1 MNEKNTAAVYRVLD
15 SGNGRNLEQAGPWRI
30 IRPALCAWWA
40 PTLPEN
46 EWRKADAEYIRDAS
60 GSGRWTGKRLP
71 EKWIVEYSGFKLE
84 LRPTGFGHLGFFGE
98 QYSNWK
104 RFVDLGRKMT
114 VSGETVNSLNLFAYS
129 GVGSLAMAKG
139 GFKVCHV
146 DAAKGMIDWG
156 RGNLEYNRDVPD
168 AIRWIVDDVNKFCKR
183 EIRRERR
190 YRLIALDPPSFGRGA
205 KGEVWKIGE
214 DLPPLL
220 DMCREL
226 LEPDGEAYVFLSCHS
241 PGFSPHALSRLLL
254 DRMGNG
260 EIEDF
265 EMSIPETGS
274 GRNLPAGFCAVWKRD
289 K

>member
-1 MNEKNTAAVYRVLD
+1 MSNNNTYRLLD
-15 SGNGRNLEQAGPWRI
+15 SGCGRKLEQAGPWRI
-30 IRPALCAWWA
+30 IRPALCAWWSPA
-40 PTLPEN
+40 LPDT
-46 EWRKADAEYIRDAS
+46 EWKKAHAEYVRDAS
-60 GSGRWTGKRLP
+60 GSGRWTGKKLP
-71 EKWIVEYSGFKLE
+71 EKWIVEYAGFNLE

-98 QYSNWK
+98 QYANWE
-104 RFVDLGRKMT
+104 RFVELGKEMT
-114 VSGETVNSLNLFAYS
+114 AEDSEVNALNLFAYS

-146 DAAKGMIDWG
+146 DAARGMIDWG
-156 RGNLEYNRDVPD
+156 RGNLLLNRDIPD

-214 DLPPLL
+214 DLPALL

-226 LEPDGEAYVFLSCHS
+226 LAEKGDARVFLSCHS
-241 PGFSPHALSRLLL
+241 PGFSPDALARLLE
-254 DRMGNG
+254 DRMGTG
-260 EIEDF
+260 EIIDF
-265 EMSIPETGS
+265 EMNIPELES
-274 GRNLPAGFCAVWKRD
+274 GKALPAGFCAIWKR